1 MALSAAERA
10 RRRRQARRVLL
21 PAAIR
26 AAGRKGF
33 YATAIALARHPDK
46 VSNPIRLAGWL
57 KAQARKRGWLRP
69 EHRYGPRR
77 SKKVRRLRQRFLRA
91 MRKARISVRRQK

>member
-1 MALSAAERA
+1 MALSATERA
-10 RRRRQARRVLL
+10 RRRRFAKRVLL

-57 KAQARKRGWLRP
+57 KAQARRRGWLRP
-69 EHRYGPRR
+69 EHMRRSR
-77 SKKVRRLRQRFLRA
+77 SKKVRRLRRQYLRA
-91 MRKARISVRRQK
+91 MRRLGLR

>member
-10 RRRRQARRVLL
+10 RRRRLAKRVLL

-33 YATAIALARHPDK
+33 YATAIALARHTDRISDPR
-46 VSNPIRLAGWL
+46 RLAGWL

-69 EHRYGPRR
+69 EHMRRSR
-77 SKKVRRLRQRFLRA
+77 SKKVRRLRRQYLRA
-91 MRKARISVRRQK
+91 MRRLGVR